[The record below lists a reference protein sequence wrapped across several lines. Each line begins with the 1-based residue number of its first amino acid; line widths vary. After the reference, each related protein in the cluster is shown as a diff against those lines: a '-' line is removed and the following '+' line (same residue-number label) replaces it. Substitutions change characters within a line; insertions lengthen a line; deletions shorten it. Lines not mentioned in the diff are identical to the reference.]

1 MQEIQV
7 ETNTLKCYTY
17 KAFQR
22 VFIIEEMW
30 LLTWEET
37 F

>member
-7 ETNTLKCYTY
+7 ETNTLKCYTD

-22 VFIIEEMW
+22 IFVYLECGF
-30 LLTWEET
+30 
-37 F
+37 